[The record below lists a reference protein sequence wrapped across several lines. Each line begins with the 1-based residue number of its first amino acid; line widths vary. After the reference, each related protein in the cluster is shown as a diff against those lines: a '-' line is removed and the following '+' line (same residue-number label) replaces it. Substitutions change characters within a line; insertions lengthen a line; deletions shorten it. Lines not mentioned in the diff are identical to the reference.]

1 MKACRLCLGALLLA
15 ALVGGIA
22 CAEHRGPFQPVTY
35 SQPTRYFQYQGLD
48 VAYIET
54 GAGRPLIL
62 VHGLAGMISN
72 WDSILT
78 ELAGRYRVIAL
89 DLPPFGN
96 SAKTRTDLSIEFYAD
111 LIAAL
116 LDHLGLDQASIL
128 GHSMGGT
135 VAATFA
141 GRHPERVDKLIL
153 YSAGGAGQTE
163 QSGAIKFVMKHPKFV
178 TRWAMRLARWWTRG
192 KSEDEIREIMIE
204 RGKEMGGGTGILSLD
219 TSLHPDLVARLREQ
233 YADFFAR
240 LFTSDQR
247 DNYLAGIIPL
257 LGTVLSYDNP
267 GVLKQIRAPTLMIWG
282 DRDAGPVSV
291 AEYFHSLV
299 PGSKLVVIENMGHLG
314 LIEQPKK
321 ISGAVIEFLE

>member
-1 MKACRLCLGALLLA
+1 MGALLLA

-22 CAEHRGPFQPVTY
+22 CAEHRGPFQPVVY
-35 SQPTRYFQYQGLD
+35 SQPTHYFQYQGLD
-48 VAYIET
+48 IAYIET
-54 GAGRPLIL
+54 GAGRPLVLI
-62 VHGLAGMISN
+62 HGFMGMTSN
-72 WDSILT
+72 WDPILP
-78 ELAGRYRVIAL
+78 ELASRFRVIAL

-96 SAKTRTDLSIEFYAD
+96 SAKTRTDLSLEFYAD
-111 LIAAL
+111 LIGAL
-116 LDHLGLDQASIL
+116 LDHLGLDQASIM

-163 QSGAIKFVMKHPKFV
+163 QSGAVKFLVQHPKLV

-204 RGKEMGGGTGILSLD
+204 RGKGMGGGTGILSLD
-219 TSLHPDLVARLREQ
+219 TSLQPDLVAALRRQ

-247 DNYLAGIIPL
+247 DNYLAGVIPL
-257 LGTVLSYDNP
+257 LGKVLSYDNP
-267 GVLKQIRAPTLMIWG
+267 GVLRQIRAPTLMIWG
-282 DRDAGPVSV
+282 DRDAGPKSV
-291 AEYFHSLV
+291 AQYFHSLV

-314 LIEQPKK
+314 LVEQPKK

>member
-1 MKACRLCLGALLLA
+1 LGALLLA

-22 CAEHRGPFQPVTY
+22 CAEHRGPFQPVIY

-48 VAYIET
+48 IAYLES
-54 GAGRPLIL
+54 GSGRPLIL

-72 WDSILT
+72 WDPILT

-96 SAKTRTDLSIEFYAD
+96 SSKTKTDLSIEFYAD
-111 LIAAL
+111 LIGAL
-116 LDHLGLDQASIL
+116 LDHLGLDRASIL

-153 YSAGGAGQTE
+153 YSAGGAGQSE
-163 QSGAIKFVMKHPKFV
+163 QSRGVKFVLKHPKLV
-178 TRWAMRLARWWTRG
+178 TRWAVRLARWWTRG
-192 KSEDEIREIMIE
+192 KSEDEIREIMLE
-204 RGKEMGGGTGILSLD
+204 RGKGMGGGTGILSLD
-219 TSLHPDLVARLREQ
+219 TSLQPELVARLREQ

-240 LFTSDQR
+240 LFASDQR

-257 LGTVLSYDNP
+257 LGKVLTYDNP
-267 GVLKQIRAPTLMIWG
+267 GVLKQIRAPTLIIWG

-314 LIEQPKK
+314 LVEQPKK